1 MRIMALGMPAL
12 AGFLAIAATTQAR
25 AADDC
30 SNASTQAAMTECADK
45 SLIASDA
52 ELNTLYKKIQARLK
66 DDQETS
72 KLLVAAQRAWV
83 AFRDAEC
90 TFSSSGVAQGSIYP
104 MTLLQCRDGLTGQR
118 IKDFQKYL
126 ECDEGD
132 TSCPVPAAN

>member
-12 AGFLAIAATTQAR
+12 AGLLAIAAPPQAR
-25 AADDC
+25 AVDDC
-30 SNASTQAAMTECADK
+30 SNASTQAAMNECADK

-52 ELNTLYKKIQARLK
+52 ELNALYKKIQTRLK
-66 DDQETS
+66 DDQATS
-72 KLLVAAQRAWV
+72 RLLVSAQRAWV

-90 TFSSSGVAQGSIYP
+90 EFSSSGVAQGSIYP
-104 MTLLQCRDGLTGQR
+104 MTVLQCRDGMTEQR
-118 IKDFQKYL
+118 IKDFQNYL

>member
-1 MRIMALGMPAL
+1 MRTMALVMPAL
-12 AGFLAIAATTQAR
+12 AGFLAITATTQAR
-25 AADDC
+25 AVDDC
-30 SNASTQAAMTECADK
+30 SDASTQAAMTECADK

-66 DDQETS
+66 HDQPTV
-72 KLLVAAQRAWV
+72 KLLVSAQRAWV

-90 TFSSSGVAQGSIYP
+90 EFSSSGVAQGSIYP
-104 MTLLQCRDGLTGQR
+104 MTVLQCRDGMTEQR
-118 IKDFQKYL
+118 IKEFQNYL